1 LWKYSRWQTQKQ
13 ICARYGAVK
22 GDVAI
27 KVVDDEVNGKVRL
40 AVVNPDTLRWVQLD
54 PEGHVLAYELWE
66 PRFDPRYDP
75 RKEAPGQ
82 PGANEQTVIYGEK
95 VRLDPVSKIVTFS
108 TYLNG
113 QPYGW
118 YGNPPEWDRKYGFV
132 PLVLHPHIQMHPGY
146 FWGASEYTTAF
157 RKACELD
164 DVSSKQHDHIRKA
177 SAPKWFLSG
186 VTAPKKPLS
195 MGGNDPSA
203 TDTMPGRQQEE
214 FFYAGVGAGATP
226 MVFPVDNQFVSLE
239 VQNQLMALEKDY
251 PELRYDSARAAGD
264 ASAKA
269 LREVRKSAEAKVH
282 DRRSGYDEALE
293 RVQKMALAIGGI
305 NGYPGFESFK
315 DGQYFGEELD
325 HEIGERSVFLMD
337 PLDRIE
343 EEQALATCWQTFKLA
358 GWPDEVLMERFD
370 FSPEE
375 MLSFTAAAEAEK
387 QKALDQQVAL
397 AQAKPAPTA
406 PPAKAS

>member
-1 LWKYSRWQTQKQ
+1 
-13 ICARYGAVK
+13 
-22 GDVAI
+22 
-27 KVVDDEVNGKVRL
+27 
-40 AVVNPDTLRWVQLD
+40 
-54 PEGHVLAYELWE
+54 
-66 PRFDPRYDP
+66 
-75 RKEAPGQ
+75 
-82 PGANEQTVIYGEK
+82 
-95 VRLDPVSKIVTFS
+95 
-108 TYLNG
+108 
-113 QPYGW
+113 
-118 YGNPPEWDRKYGFV
+118 
-132 PLVLHPHIQMHPGY
+132 
-146 FWGASEYTTAF
+146 
-157 RKACELD
+157 
-164 DVSSKQHDHIRKA
+164 
-177 SAPKWFLSG
+177 
-186 VTAPKKPLS
+186 
-195 MGGNDPSA
+195 
-203 TDTMPGRQQEE
+203 
-214 FFYAGVGAGATP
+214 
-226 MVFPVDNQFVSLE
+226 
-239 VQNQLMALEKDY
+239 MALEKDY